1 MLDKKS
7 ENEKDE
13 NKKGCLGCLGILIVI
28 FLVIGGCN
36 ALFNNDDESESDTN
50 KQEKK
55 KTKVEDEENKKEE
68 KKEEKAKPKKE
79 VEETSKKI
87 EDSKVETPKAMTEDE
102 YKGVIRSYQMQIQL
116 AGEDLQKLQYEINDN
131 GRLTN
136 KGKDLVYAIYGSL
149 DGADLILKGVKDNV
163 VPPSKY
169 ENDHQ
174 NLLDANEHFQNAA
187 RSLEDFEQSE
197 NTDSLDNALNE
208 LNIATENADIDVRN
222 ILE

>member
-1 MLDKKS
+1 MSKK
-7 ENEKDE
+7 KDE
-13 NKKGCLGCLGILIVI
+13 NKKGCLGCLGIIVLIV
-28 FLVIGGCN
+28 LVFSGCS
-36 ALFNNDDESESDTN
+36 ALFGDDEDKPKSETEKQTLKQVDV
-50 KQEKK
+50 QEKK
-55 KTKVEDEENKKEE
+55 E
-68 KKEEKAKPKKE
+68 KNEKEKAKNG

-87 EDSKVETPKAMTEDE
+87 EDSKVETSKTMTEDE

-116 AGEDLQKLQYEINDN
+116 AGEDLQKLQYEMNDS

-197 NTDSLDNALNE
+197 NTDSLDNALTE